1 MYARKLPSRQ
11 HPGVFTSFEGVL
23 DAGLPTQ
30 APWQWEHCSKPSGAK
45 LDGSHV
51 PFGSTATHEPAG
63 LEILRVE
70 VEVPGCGYEQEQNDW
85 NEHPGTNGNKTC
97 DFY

>member
-1 MYARKLPSRQ
+1 MK
-11 HPGVFTSFEGVL
+11 GVL
-23 DAGLPTQ
+23 DVGLPTQ
-30 APWQWEHCSKPSGAK
+30 APGGDGSIAPSHLGHK

-70 VEVPGCGYEQEQNDW
+70 VKVPRYNHE
-85 NEHPGTNGNKTC
+85 
-97 DFY
+97 